1 MSEPLPSTV
10 LAKVTA
16 QSCLNLFSNTKNVIV
31 HRVWKI
37 SAGECSNQSV
47 QNNSLSQ

>member
-1 MSEPLPSTV
+1 MSDPLPSTV

-31 HRVWKI
+31 HVVW
-37 SAGECSNQSV
+37 SVEDLCWGMLQSFCAK
-47 QNNSLSQ
+47 